1 MITIER
7 DISLSNDIIFLFLN
21 DVLYNFSRRHYC
33 LLLDSS
39 IKDELV
45 LTYNFNIQ
53 NYRKLFALDSL
64 GSAENSIQDTIKQK
78 DSFYK
83 LVAKIVSRLEG
94 KEKIVTIMESNSLD
108 NFMSTCSDIEDYC
121 RFIKKFE
128 LSFLILNSNNN
139 PEKYYSASD
148 IHLKFVL
155 MCGTLFLKCTIPS
168 SALFGIRVVNSV
180 PRIQLDH
187 VL

>member
-1 MITIER
+1 M
-7 DISLSNDIIFLFLN
+7 
-21 DVLYNFSRRHYC
+21 
-33 LLLDSS
+33 
-39 IKDELV
+39 
-45 LTYNFNIQ
+45 
-53 NYRKLFALDSL
+53 
-64 GSAENSIQDTIKQK
+64 G
-78 DSFYK
+78 
-83 LVAKIVSRLEG
+83 
-94 KEKIVTIMESNSLD
+94 SNSLD

-155 MCGTLFLKCTIPS
+155 MCGTLFLKCTTPS